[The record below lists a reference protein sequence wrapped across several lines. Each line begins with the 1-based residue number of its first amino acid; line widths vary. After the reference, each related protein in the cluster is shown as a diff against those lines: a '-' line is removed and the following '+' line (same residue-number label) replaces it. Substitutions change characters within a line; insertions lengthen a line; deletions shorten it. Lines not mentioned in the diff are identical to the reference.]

1 MHHDLKAQF
10 IALVGEKYAPDDHA
24 PYLQELRGL
33 YKATTPLVLR
43 PANTGEVAAIVKLA
57 NDTHT
62 KIVPQGGAT
71 GLVGGHIPISG
82 DEVIVSLNRMNN
94 LRESDPAGNWLA
106 VDAGMTLANVQ
117 HHAQTQNRMFP
128 LSLPSEGSCT
138 IGGNLSTNAG
148 GTAVLAYGNTRDLVL
163 GIEVVLP
170 SGEIMNM
177 MRNLKKDNTGYDLRH
192 LFMGAEGTLGIIT
205 GVVVKLYPAIKVTET
220 AFIGLESP
228 HHALKLLQRAQ
239 ELAGSSLTTFEILP
253 RFGLEVVT
261 KHGVDCRNP
270 LVGTHNW
277 YILMELTSTG
287 QALRETMENILTT
300 DLIEDAMLA
309 ESEAARK
316 AIWRNRHMMTETQ
329 TFEGGS
335 IKHDISISV
344 HDVPRFID
352 ECLALLHDK
361 YPTCRPLP
369 FGHMGDGNLHFNV
382 TQPVGADKQA
392 FLSQWVEMN
401 ALVHGL
407 VTAYG
412 GSISAEH
419 GIGQLKRYLLPKVKD
434 PVTLA
439 TMKAIKNTLDP
450 KGIMNPGKVL

>member
-1 MHHDLKAQF
+1 MNEILKNQF
-10 IALVGEKYAPDDHA
+10 IALVGDKNAPKDHT

-33 YKATTPLVLR
+33 YKTTTPLVLR
-43 PANTGEVAAIVKLA
+43 PNNTAEVAAIMKLA
-57 NDTHT
+57 SETNT

-71 GLVGGHIPISG
+71 GLVGGHIPIHN
-82 DEVIVSLNRMNN
+82 EIIVSLNRMTH
-94 LRESDPAGNWLA
+94 LRDADPANTWLA
-106 VDAGMTLANVQ
+106 VDAGMTLASVQ
-117 HHAQTQNRMFP
+117 NEAAKRGRMFP

-163 GIEVVLP
+163 GLEVVLP

-177 MRNLKKDNTGYDLRH
+177 MRSLKKDNTGYDLRH

-220 AFIGLESP
+220 AFIGLNTP

-239 ELAGSSLTTFEILP
+239 EMAGSSLTTFEILP

-261 KHGVDCRNP
+261 KHGVNCRNP
-270 LVGTHNW
+270 LSQTHNW

-287 QALRETMENILTT
+287 QPLRETLEDILTT
-300 DLIEDAMLA
+300 DLIEDAVLA
-309 ESEAARK
+309 ESEEARK
-316 AIWRNRHMMTETQ
+316 TIWRNRHMMTETQ
-329 TFEGGS
+329 GAEGGS
-335 IKHDISISV
+335 IKHDISIPV
-344 HDVPRFID
+344 HLQPKFID
-352 ECLALLHDK
+352 ECLVALNKK
-361 YPTCRPLP
+361 YPGCRPLP

-382 TQPVGADKQA
+382 SQPENMNKQT
-392 FLSQWVEMN
+392 FLDLWVEIN
-401 ALVHGL
+401 TLVHGL
-407 VTAYG
+407 VIEYG

-434 PVTLA
+434 PVTLDI
-439 TMKAIKNTLDP
+439 MKAIKKTLDP